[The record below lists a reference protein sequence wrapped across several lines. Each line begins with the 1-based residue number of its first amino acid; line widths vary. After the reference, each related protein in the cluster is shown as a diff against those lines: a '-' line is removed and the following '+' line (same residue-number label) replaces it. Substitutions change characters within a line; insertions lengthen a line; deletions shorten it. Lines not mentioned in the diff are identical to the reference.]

1 MKPTLVYPRRLAFL
15 SLAASSLMVGTT
27 LAADGPE
34 PAVGEAAIK
43 GSEAAKPSDE
53 GPKAPVAKVD
63 PQMQAVLD
71 ELAAM
76 GGKPLAELSAE
87 EARKQP
93 GPADAVKKLMDKQD
107 KKGPEKVFKVEDID
121 IKLSNGDVSGRVYR
135 PEGDGPFPVIL
146 YIHGGGWVI
155 GSLDAY
161 DATPRALSNATNA
174 LVISTHYRL
183 APEHKF
189 PAAHEDTFGAYQW
202 TLENAGRWGGDAKR
216 IAVVGESAGG
226 NLAASVSVMA
236 QSKGMQMPVH
246 QVLVY
251 PVASTSMDTPS
262 YRENAL
268 AKPLNAMMMKWFFD
282 HTLSKPEDWKNH
294 QINLLE
300 AKSLAGLPSTTI
312 ITAEIDPLRSDGELL
327 AAKLRKDGVPVS
339 YRNYEG
345 VTHEFFGMGAV
356 VDKAREAVGFA
367 AENLKEAFAGGTAS
381 TSPVTE

>member
-1 MKPTLVYPRRLAFL
+1 MKPTIVLSRRLALL
-15 SLAASSLMVGTT
+15 STALSCIISGTAF
-27 LAADGPE
+27 AADGPG
-34 PAVGEAAIK
+34 PAVADEVIK
-43 GSEAAKPSDE
+43 GSETADAPKEPTAKPN
-53 GPKAPVAKVD
+53 A
-63 PQMQAVLD
+63 QMQAVLD
-71 ELAAM
+71 ELAAL
-76 GGKPLAELSAE
+76 GGKPLTELKPE
-87 EARKQP
+87 DARKQP
-93 GPADAVKKLMDKQD
+93 GPTEAVKNLMKKQD
-107 KKGPEKVFKVEDID
+107 KKGPEKVGKVDDID
-121 IKLSNGDVSGRVYR
+121 IKLSTGDISARVYK

-155 GSLDAY
+155 ADLDTY
-161 DATPRALSNATNA
+161 DATPRALCNAANA

-216 IAVVGESAGG
+216 VALVGESAGG
-226 NLAASVSVMA
+226 NMAASVSIMA
-236 QSKGMQMPVH
+236 QAKGMQMPVH

-262 YRENAL
+262 YKENAL

-294 QINLLE
+294 QINLLGAE
-300 AKSLAGLPSTTI
+300 TLKGLPGTTI

-327 AAKLRKDGVPVS
+327 AKKLEADGVAVS
-339 YRNYEG
+339 FRNYEG

-356 VDKAREAVGFA
+356 LDQAKDAVGFA
-367 AENLKEAFAGGTAS
+367 AGNLKKAFSEGAAAGAS
-381 TSPVTE
+381 SEE